1 MSGIFQ
7 LIMLLLPL
15 LLTGAVLSSV
25 VTSLLPKVFDKLK
38 KHAQEQKVLGLHRN
52 HIKNPEHFAKVQPG
66 LGAFFAA
73 SGWKECG
80 CSNCAILKKKAIVNK

>member
-38 KHAQEQKVLGLHRN
+38 QYAKEQKVLGLHKN
-52 HIKNPEHFAKVQPG
+52 HVKNPDHFATMQPE
-66 LGAFFAA
+66 LGAFFSA

-80 CSNCAILKKKAIVNK
+80 CSNCAILKKKAVVNK